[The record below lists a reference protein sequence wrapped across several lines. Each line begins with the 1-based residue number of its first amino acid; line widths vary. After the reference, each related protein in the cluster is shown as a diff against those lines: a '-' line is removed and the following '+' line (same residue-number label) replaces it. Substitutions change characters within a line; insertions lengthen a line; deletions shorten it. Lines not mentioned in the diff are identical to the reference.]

1 MNEASGQ
8 MVRTF
13 YFEED
18 LGHGDR
24 IISASW
30 AHSNK
35 VPSLG
40 GLVKTHKEELKM
52 RPVCYAKASQCHNGP
67 LTSLLGIAL
76 NLFIE
81 AADRDTR
88 TEVESTEELYH
99 AIKQTNDNTNRD
111 EGQKG
116 PFQNNGSL
124 EFSSLDVKNF
134 YPSIHPSIHID
145 VAAEEV
151 KLEVMESEA
160 EVQGV
165 NYEEAALFLACTM
178 SQEDIDRE
186 GLTHAVHRRKKVKGV
201 GLELPVKVL
210 LKVQ

>member
-1 MNEASGQ
+1 M
-8 MVRTF
+8 RTF

-124 EFSSLDVKNF
+124 EFGSLDVKNF

-145 VAAEEV
+145 VAVEEV